1 MYPKWMSLAGLACVC
16 VAALLLPPLEAPQ
29 TTSAQGPFV
38 ERVNPRPR
46 LLFAPGEYA
55 RFVKETT
62 GVRRA
67 AFERMLE
74 EVESLGTRNWNE
86 RDIQLESQAL
96 AARVMLDRGDGRGQ
110 KYLGYARGTLNRIIQ
125 QQMFQ
130 RFSESHDLVT
140 EGARWVEAVALAHDW
155 LHPHWTAAER
165 AAIDRWLRT
174 EIDEWVDTNRIRR
187 AAASPFR
194 NDLARGTAAMVLA
207 GLTLFD
213 EPGFQATGRKALAHV
228 RPYYES
234 MIAAHAYAG
243 AGGGMTE
250 GTFYGSFTAW
260 AQVLTAEAL
269 YTGAGIRGAYTRSP
283 FYESRLRYVTHAAW
297 PGYVTN
303 QFGFSV
309 HHLAPVFGDAR
320 RGPTGATLYN
330 RGTVLLLGK
339 RFPGSPAARAAY
351 WAANREETSRTF
363 TREWALFDV
372 LYWSPD
378 VRPERPAALSY
389 REPTLGQVFARSDWT
404 DEATWISFNAGPH
417 LDTHQHYDAGNLT
430 IFRGV
435 DLLVDSGSLD
445 NFGTSHW
452 YNYYARTV
460 AHNTI
465 TVTDPEERW
474 ALIWGGV
481 PTDKT
486 VNDGGQ
492 RTAAPLTPAPRV
504 DEYLAN
510 RAAYDHGRI
519 ERYAE
524 GDWGVYIRADIT
536 NAYQNPAYQS
546 SRPDGTR
553 NRPKVTHVG
562 REVVYLRQAGGR
574 RDAVVV
580 FDRVVATDPGFR
592 KAVLWHTREP
602 FETSEKGTEVEEGEI
617 RYEGESE
624 YDFRTLVSFR
634 EGKRQRQSRLFVTA
648 LAVDPIIVREIG
660 RRVPT
665 DTADHTTFGTAHK
678 HRHVKDYYVEDPIG
692 VMNDNKTTG
701 AFGRPEW
708 PPIGPPEIQWLWNED
723 LIGGWGQT
731 RLEVQPAGERAAD
744 RFLTVLVPSDAANEK
759 PPDVARATSVDGRAA
774 AAVVRDGPRMEIV
787 MFSADANGAPLES
800 AAIDVPAGPL
810 AGDLIVTTLTPGAE
824 YAIRAKTDGG
834 VQRIAVSR
842 EAGGVAADQAG
853 LIRVSLEG
861 IPRARVGQPWPAEQA
876 AAVPAAAQADVIAE
890 DWSAAAMPAGPAHA
904 ARARHPGLL
913 LIDAREPGARDG
925 WNRRIEDMLVTGRL
939 RVRDVADDPLGPGR
953 RHERLAQMHEGIP
966 VFGGT
971 LTRQLEGQQTLAI
984 FGTLYRGV
992 NVVTSPR
999 LTPEEAGQ
1007 FLRELSGLAPRSGQV
1022 PELIVLPTDDGGY
1035 RLAYRA
1041 RVVTSDDVVMYFV
1054 DANTGEALLAFS
1066 DVRRPAM

>member
-1 MYPKWMSLAGLACVC
+1 MFPKWMSLAGLGLVC
-16 VAALLLPPLEAPQ
+16 VAALVLPLEAPR
-29 TTSAQGPFV
+29 TTAAQGPFV

-67 AFERMLE
+67 PFDRMLE
-74 EVESLGTRNWNE
+74 EVESLGNRNWNE

-96 AARVMLDRGDGRGQ
+96 AARVMLDRRDRRGEQ
-110 KYLGYARGTLNRIIQ
+110 YLGYARRTMSGILQR
-125 QQMFQ
+125 QMFQ

-140 EGARWVEAVALAHDW
+140 EGARWVEAMALAHDW
-155 LHPHWTAAER
+155 LHPHWTPEER
-165 AAIDRWLRT
+165 ASINRWLRA
-174 EIDEWVDTNRIRR
+174 EVDEWVDTNRIRR

-213 EPGFQATGRKALAHV
+213 EPGFEATGRKALAHA

-234 MIAAHAYAG
+234 MLAAHQYAG
-243 AGGGMTE
+243 GGGGMTE

-269 YTGAGIRGAYTRSP
+269 FTGAGLRSAYARSP
-283 FYESRLRYVTHAAW
+283 FYEARLRYVTHAAW

-303 QFGFSV
+303 QFGFNM
-309 HHLAPVFGDAR
+309 HHLAPIFGDAR
-320 RGPTGATLYN
+320 RGPTGAALYH
-330 RGTVLLLGK
+330 RATVLLLGK
-339 RFPGSPAARAAY
+339 RFPGSPAARQAY

-363 TREWALFDV
+363 SREWAIFDV
-372 LYWSPD
+372 LYWSPE
-378 VRPERPAALSY
+378 VRREPPAALSY
-389 REPTLGQVFARSDWT
+389 REQTLGQVFARSDWT

-445 NFGTSHW
+445 NFGSSHW

-465 TVTDPEERW
+465 TVTDPNERW
-474 ALIWGGV
+474 AVIWGGV
-481 PTDKT
+481 PHDKT

-492 RTAAPLTPAPRV
+492 RTAGPLTPGPTLE
-504 DEYLAN
+504 EYLAN

-524 GDWGVYIRADIT
+524 GEWGVYIRADIT
-536 NAYQNPAYQS
+536 NAYQNPEYQS

-562 REVVYLRQAGGR
+562 REVVYLRQAEGR

-580 FDRVVATDPGFR
+580 FDRVVSTDPGFR

-602 FETSEKGTEVEEGEI
+602 FETAEKGNEVDEGEI
-617 RYEGESE
+617 RYEGQAE
-624 YDFRTLVSFR
+624 YDFQTLVPFR
-634 EGKRQRQSRLFVTA
+634 EGKRQRESRLFVTA
-648 LAVDPIIVREIG
+648 LAVDPIVVREIG
-660 RRVPT
+660 RRIPT
-665 DTADHTTFGTAHK
+665 ETADHTTFGTGHK
-678 HRHVKDYYVEDPIG
+678 HRHVKDYFVEDPIG

-701 AFGRPEW
+701 ALGRPEW
-708 PPIGPPEIQWLWNED
+708 PPFGPPEIQWLWNDD
-723 LIGGWGQT
+723 LAGGWGQT
-731 RLEVQPAGERAAD
+731 RLEVHPAAPRLAD
-744 RFLTVLVPSDAANEK
+744 RFLTVLVPSDAANQR
-759 PPDVARATSVDGRAA
+759 PPDIARATSLDGRAA
-774 AAVVRDGPRMEIV
+774 AAVIRDGPRMEIV
-787 MFSADANGAPLES
+787 MFSADPNGAPLES
-800 AAIDVPAGPL
+800 AAIDAPAGPV
-810 AGDLIVTTLTPGAE
+810 AGDLTVTTLIPGTE
-824 YAIRAKTDGG
+824 YSIRAKTGGG
-834 VQRIAVSR
+834 VQRIVVTR
-842 EAGGVAADQAG
+842 EAGGIAADQAG
-853 LIRVSLEG
+853 LIRVPLEG
-861 IPRARVGQPWPAEQA
+861 IPRARVGQPFPAQA
-876 AAVPAAAQADVIAE
+876 GAVPAAAPAAVMAD
-890 DWSAAAMPAGPAHA
+890 DRAAASSRPAAA
-904 ARARHPGLL
+904 ARPSPPRHPGLIL
-913 LIDAREPGARDG
+913 VDAREPRTRDD
-925 WNRRIEDMLVTGRL
+925 WNRRVDDMLVTGML
-939 RVRDVADDPLGPGR
+939 RVSDVVEDPLGPGR
-953 RHERLAQMHEGIP
+953 RHERLAQMHEGVP

-992 NVVTSPR
+992 NVVTSPQ

-1007 FLRELSGLAPRSGQV
+1007 RLQELSGLAPRSGQL
-1022 PELIVLPTDDGGY
+1022 PELIVLPADDGGY

-1066 DVRRPAM
+1066 DLRRPAM